1 MTTKITL
8 NDLDQDLKDKLE
20 ATGSEIVSPGN
31 VAKFG
36 DTTGIATLTVPDE
49 TQQRLLLRKEVT
61 NPSDFA
67 TMQLL
72 RQVDHGGGVAG
83 YVGFGLNAK
92 TEVRGSS
99 LQSEWTGFF
108 GIDNYSTASGTW
120 PQHVAVYGQANK
132 RSPTSTWAGCLE
144 INDEYGSGAA
154 VGLEITAR
162 CNGVDHPSTPQRNG
176 SHISIMRGSS
186 NTQDGEWGRGY
197 WVTTGARSQFRY
209 GFAADGSCSD
219 AVFKA
224 SVSAVASNTSLIR
237 DTSTIPLGIDLSA
250 ASYSSNIALAL
261 KAGHAVSWEATQQV
275 KSNYD
280 QSTSRWQILK
290 GATPV
295 FWVDVNTGQTSITTG
310 AVAKYISAGL
320 SASTS
325 ISTGSNIISFG
336 SVKRDTSGGLLSI
349 AGNSIVISPNVAEFE
364 VVSSVQAVGSGEIK
378 LQCNLVSMV
387 SGVIHPNPRQM
398 ASGTNPTCG
407 VSTGVIFN
415 PNTAGTSTI
424 SVTVE
429 SSASMTLENS
439 GATGVCVRVI
449 STR

>member
-1 MTTKITL
+1 MTTKITE
-8 NDLDQDLKDKLE
+8 NDLDDALKAKLD
-20 ATGSEIVSPGN
+20 ATGSDIVAPGN

-36 DTTGIATLTVPDE
+36 DTTGIATLNIPDE
-49 TQQRLLLRKEVT
+49 AQQRLLIRKEVT
-61 NPSDFA
+61 NPSDFSV
-67 TMQLL
+67 MQLL
-72 RQVDHGGGVAG
+72 RQVDHGGGVSG
-83 YVGFGLNAK
+83 FVGFGLNAK

-99 LQSEWTGFF
+99 VQSEWAGFF

-132 RSPTSTWAGCLE
+132 RSPSSTWAGCLE
-144 INDEYGSGAA
+144 INDDHGSGAA
-154 VGLEITAR
+154 IGLEITAR
-162 CNGVDHPSTPQRNG
+162 CNGADNPSTPQRNG
-176 SHISIMRGSS
+176 SHVSILKGSS
-186 NTQDGEWGRGY
+186 NPQDGEWGRGY
-197 WVTTGARSQFRY
+197 WVTTGAGSQFRY
-209 GFAADGSCSD
+209 AFAADGSCSG

-224 SVSAVASNTSLIR
+224 SVSATSASTCLMR
-237 DTSTIPLGIDLSA
+237 DTSNIPLGIDLSA

-261 KAGHAVSWEATQQV
+261 KAGHAVSWEGTQQV

-295 FWVDVNTGQTSITTG
+295 FWVDVNTGQTSVTTG

-320 SASTS
+320 IASTP
-325 ISTGSNIISFG
+325 ISSGSNTISFG
-336 SVKRDTSGGLLSI
+336 SVKRDTSDGLLSI

-364 VVSSVQAVGSGEIK
+364 VVASVQAIGSGEIK

-398 ASGTNPTCG
+398 ASGTNPACG

-415 PNTAGTSTI
+415 PNTASTSTI

-429 SSASMTLENS
+429 SSSSMTLENS
-439 GATGVCVRVI
+439 GATGVCVRII